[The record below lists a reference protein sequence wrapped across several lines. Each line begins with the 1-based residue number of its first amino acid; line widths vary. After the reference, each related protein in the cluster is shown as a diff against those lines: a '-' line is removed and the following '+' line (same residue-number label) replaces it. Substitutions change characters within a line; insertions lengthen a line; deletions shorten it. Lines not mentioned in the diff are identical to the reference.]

1 MKSISAKTNVMAAVV
16 LFATAS
22 AQAHLISG
30 VSRGGSSS
38 NPDPVA
44 VAGGLVD
51 GAVTYNDRTHVYANV
66 AVEAAGADYIMVS
79 NSDKTV
85 ADYSLDVTVDHDVT
99 MGLFIDWRVGDSDN
113 ANGPALG
120 NGVMDWV
127 GAMGFVD
134 SGLTAEIDEGN
145 DGSIDQTFSIY
156 VLDVAA
162 GTTLTLGAQDDGGGR
177 NMYTVA
183 AIPEPATLGL
193 LVVGL
198 GGLLRR
204 RR

>member
-1 MKSISAKTNVMAAVV
+1 
-16 LFATAS
+16 
-22 AQAHLISG
+22 
-30 VSRGGSSS
+30 
-38 NPDPVA
+38 
-44 VAGGLVD
+44 
-51 GAVTYNDRTHVYANV
+51 
-66 AVEAAGADYIMVS
+66 
-79 NSDKTV
+79 
-85 ADYSLDVTVDHDVT
+85 
-99 MGLFIDWRVGDSDN
+99 MGLFIDWRVGDGDSS
-113 ANGPALG
+113 NGPALG
-120 NGVMDWV
+120 GGVMDWV

-134 SGLTAEIDEGN
+134 SGLTAEIDESN
-145 DGSIDQTFSIY
+145 NGSIDQTFSIY
-156 VLDVAA
+156 TMNVAA